1 MSSTPARWYVA
12 QTKPK
17 AERRVS
23 QWLETKNIEVFVPK
37 MEIKRKRRNRAVS
50 LSEPV
55 FPGYIFVRIESHPY
69 SWNKLR
75 WTPGIRKILGY
86 DGVPSPVPRE
96 VIEELREQT
105 GNESFIQPNSKFN
118 KGEKVRI
125 VDGPLR
131 GLMGVI
137 EEARPGKERVRILME
152 ILRMPTRVLARVY
165 ELEKVPD
172 SERSVSFSA

>member
-1 MSSTPARWYVA
+1 MSSAPARWYVA

-23 QWLETKNIEVFVPK
+23 QWLETKGIEAFIPK
-37 MEIKRKRRNRAVS
+37 MEIKRKRRNRAVT
-50 LSEPV
+50 LIEPV
-55 FPGYIFVRIESHPY
+55 FPGYVFVRIEPRPN
-69 SWNKLR
+69 SWNKLK
-75 WTPGIRKILGY
+75 WTPGIKTILGY
-86 DGVPSPVPRE
+86 DGVPSPIPGE
-96 VIEELREQT
+96 VIEGLRERT
-105 GNESFIQPNSKFN
+105 GAESFIQPNPKFN

-172 SERSVSFSA
+172 SEHSMSFGA